1 MSDADADADPVAV
14 DPASPG
20 ASAPVWVGVALL
32 SVGVGAGALAAV
44 ADPNTGGAWLVPAA
58 VVVAWE
64 CVFLLRRRGLN
75 HPPGEPA
82 AVAGGVGVANAVT
95 MARGLLYA
103 GVAGFLLTG
112 PLAGALAWAPAL
124 LYGAGAVLDAV
135 DGALARRLG
144 RRTVLGEKLDMGI
157 DTLGFLV
164 APLVGVAWG
173 RLPVWYLSL
182 SAARYLFKLGRWR
195 RRRRGLPVFDLPDS
209 RVRRP
214 LAAVQMAFIAVALA
228 PVFPPSLVAGVAVA
242 VLVPSLAVFA
252 RDYLVVA
259 GHLDGGRAEG
269 NGDAEGDTDA
279 DATSDA
285 EVPGDA
291 DATGDA
297 TDPADD

>member
-1 MSDADADADPVAV
+1 MSDADADPVAV

-20 ASAPVWVGVALL
+20 ASAPVWVGVAVL
-32 SVGVGAGALAAV
+32 SVGVGVGAGALAAV
-44 ADPNTGGAWLVPAA
+44 ADPDTAGAWLVPAT

-82 AVAGGVGVANAVT
+82 AVSGGVGLANAVT
-95 MARGLLYA
+95 LTRGLLYA

-112 PLAGALAWAPAL
+112 PLAGVLAWTPAL
-124 LYGAGAVLDAV
+124 LYGAGAALDAV
-135 DGALARRLG
+135 DGAIARSLG

-173 RLPVWYLSL
+173 RLPIWYLSL

-214 LAAVQMAFIAVALA
+214 LAGTQMAFIAVALA
-228 PVFPPSLVAGVAVA
+228 PILPPSVVAAVAVA

-269 NGDAEGDTDA
+269 TGNAEGDTDA
-279 DATSDA
+279 GATSDGA
-285 EVPGDA
+285 
-291 DATGDA
+291 
-297 TDPADD
+297 DPADD